1 MVASAYGLPQGV
13 GDQVAVQLTRAAL
26 DGLNRFSIQLHPA
39 DLGRVDVRLDLSHD
53 GHVTAMVTADRHD
66 TLNLL
71 QRDART
77 LERSLQD
84 LGFKMDSGGMQ
95 FSLKN
100 QDQAFS
106 QSSQPGYGGADS
118 DLSVSEPSVS
128 SAAIAAATSSAMSN
142 RMLDIR
148 V

>member
-1 MVASAYGLPQGV
+1 
-13 GDQVAVQLTRAAL
+13 
-26 DGLNRFSIQLHPA
+26 
-39 DLGRVDVRLDLSHD
+39 
-53 GHVTAMVTADRHD
+53 MVTADRHD

-106 QSSQPGYGGADS
+106 QSSQPGYGGVDS